1 MGSEAG
7 DLGRGLSKRERLR
20 AALAGDVA
28 DRPPVALWRHF
39 PVDDQSPQI
48 FAEAV
53 VAFQREYDFDFIK
66 VTPASSYGVR
76 DWGVADAWRGST
88 EGTRTYLS
96 RRIVRPEDWAG
107 LEPLDPRAGELGRY
121 LSCLKDVV
129 GTAGE
134 SAPVLATVFSP
145 LSQAKNLAGQELML
159 KHLSEDPEVILAGL
173 DRITDSTV
181 RYIDAI
187 GQTGVEGIF
196 YAIQHASSDFFDPA
210 GYAKFGLAF
219 DRRILEAAG
228 GLWLNVVHLHG
239 NHILFEIAG
248 DLPAPVI
255 NWHDRETAPD
265 LLEGRER
272 SGKAVCGGLSRES
285 TLVLGDPASVRA
297 EAEQAVRQTDGGR
310 GLILGTGCVVPIH
323 APRANLL
330 AVRRAVEELPASSKL
345 AGS

>member
-1 MGSEAG
+1 M
-7 DLGRGLSKRERLR
+7 SKRERLR

-121 LSCLKDVV
+121 LSCLKDIV

-159 KHLSEDPEVILAGL
+159 KHLSED
-173 DRITDSTV
+173 
-181 RYIDAI
+181 
-187 GQTGVEGIF
+187 
-196 YAIQHASSDFFDPA
+196 
-210 GYAKFGLAF
+210 
-219 DRRILEAAG
+219 
-228 GLWLNVVHLHG
+228 
-239 NHILFEIAG
+239 
-248 DLPAPVI
+248 
-255 NWHDRETAPD
+255 
-265 LLEGRER
+265 
-272 SGKAVCGGLSRES
+272 
-285 TLVLGDPASVRA
+285 
-297 EAEQAVRQTDGGR
+297 
-310 GLILGTGCVVPIH
+310 
-323 APRANLL
+323 
-330 AVRRAVEELPASSKL
+330 
-345 AGS
+345 